1 MVAVDSPGMNDNLV
15 PASRLA
21 QQLSAS
27 LSNVSA
33 KHRKAVLRH
42 PDHMILAVPNGVA
55 AALVRFH
62 PATLR
67 ANPPRSYA
75 A

>member
-1 MVAVDSPGMNDNLV
+1 MNHHLMRAGGLTQQLAASLPDV
-15 PASRLA
+15 PAQNRMP
-21 QQLSAS
+21 
-27 LSNVSA
+27 
-33 KHRKAVLRH
+33 VLRH
-42 PDHMILAVPNGVA
+42 PNHMILAVPNGVA

-67 ANPPRSYA
+67 ANPPRSHA